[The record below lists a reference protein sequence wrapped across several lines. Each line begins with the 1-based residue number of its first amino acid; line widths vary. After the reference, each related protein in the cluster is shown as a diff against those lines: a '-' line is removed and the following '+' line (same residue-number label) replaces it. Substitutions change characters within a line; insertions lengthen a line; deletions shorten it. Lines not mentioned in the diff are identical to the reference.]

1 METSVK
7 EKIIKDNIYGSK
19 FRKMRVAHHIN
30 LVDAAKGITN
40 KSTLAEWEKGKD
52 NLSWCALLFNIHIQP
67 IEFLEDTVSSHL
79 YFSIQDIAN
88 AYGTNDI
95 EQLKVISL
103 KYLKQSQNEP
113 LNKDLLLKAAM
124 ACNFYED
131 LTGKDIFPSLA
142 SEKLVMYFSDV
153 VNNDNCWYYENIF
166 YFNSVTQLL
175 SPTHLYGFS
184 LKLLEYVKKEKIDS
198 KIWYD
203 LSLNAL
209 LNTVFSLIKKDLQK
223 AENLLEKLDT
233 LEIMDLYAEETIRE
247 KFMNSL
253 ICYAKN
259 IDSTEMINLFKYLD
273 FLGLKKMKS
282 DFQVAFTQIAE
293 IYDR

>member
-1 METSVK
+1 M
-7 EKIIKDNIYGSK
+7 
-19 FRKMRVAHHIN
+19 
-30 LVDAAKGITN
+30 
-40 KSTLAEWEKGKD
+40 
-52 NLSWCALLFNIHIQP
+52 
-67 IEFLEDTVSSHL
+67 
-79 YFSIQDIAN
+79 
-88 AYGTNDI
+88 
-95 EQLKVISL
+95 
-103 KYLKQSQNEP
+103 
-113 LNKDLLLKAAM
+113 
-124 ACNFYED
+124 
-131 LTGKDIFPSLA
+131 
-142 SEKLVMYFSDV
+142 
-153 VNNDNCWYYENIF
+153 
-166 YFNSVTQLL
+166 
-175 SPTHLYGFS
+175 YGFS

-282 DFQVAFTQIAE
+282 DFQVVFTQIAE

>member
-40 KSTLAEWEKGKD
+40 KSTLAEWKKCKD
-52 NLSWCALLFNIHIQP
+52 NLSWWALLFNIHIQP

-79 YFSIQDIAN
+79 YFSIKDIAN

-124 ACNFYED
+124 ACNFCED
-131 LTGKDIFPSLA
+131 LTGKDIFPSLGVG
-142 SEKLVMYFSDV
+142 KTRDV
-153 VNNDNCWYYENIF
+153 F
-166 YFNSVTQLL
+166 F
-175 SPTHLYGFS
+175 
-184 LKLLEYVKKEKIDS
+184 
-198 KIWYD
+198 
-203 LSLNAL
+203 
-209 LNTVFSLIKKDLQK
+209 
-223 AENLLEKLDT
+223 
-233 LEIMDLYAEETIRE
+233 
-247 KFMNSL
+247 
-253 ICYAKN
+253 
-259 IDSTEMINLFKYLD
+259 
-273 FLGLKKMKS
+273 
-282 DFQVAFTQIAE
+282 
-293 IYDR
+293 

>member
-1 METSVK
+1 MESSVK
-7 EKIIKDNIYGSK
+7 EKIIKDNIYGPK

-88 AYGTNDI
+88 AYGINDI
-95 EQLKVISL
+95 EQLKAISL

-124 ACNFYED
+124 ACSFYED

-142 SEKLVMYFSDV
+142 SEKLK
-153 VNNDNCWYYENIF
+153 
-166 YFNSVTQLL
+166 L
-175 SPTHLYGFS
+175 S
-184 LKLLEYVKKEKIDS
+184 
-198 KIWYD
+198 
-203 LSLNAL
+203 N
-209 LNTVFSLIKKDLQK
+209 
-223 AENLLEKLDT
+223 
-233 LEIMDLYAEETIRE
+233 
-247 KFMNSL
+247 
-253 ICYAKN
+253 
-259 IDSTEMINLFKYLD
+259 
-273 FLGLKKMKS
+273 FLCK
-282 DFQVAFTQIAE
+282 
-293 IYDR
+293 